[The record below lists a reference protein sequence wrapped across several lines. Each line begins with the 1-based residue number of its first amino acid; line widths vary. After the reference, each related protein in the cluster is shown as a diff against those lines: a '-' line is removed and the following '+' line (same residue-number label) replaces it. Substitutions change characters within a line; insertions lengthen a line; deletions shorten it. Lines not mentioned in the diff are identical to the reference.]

1 MSESFTDA
9 LARRV
14 LLCDGAM
21 GTLARASGGRVEGPG
36 VELCVVAPELV
47 TALHERYLAAGA
59 DVLQTHTFGASRP
72 RLERHGLARRTRE
85 INLSGARLA
94 AAARDGAGRAAWVA
108 GSVSPATPAGQ
119 GSPVDAARAAAAI
132 REQVDALVEGGID
145 VVLLETFSRADE
157 LVAAVRA
164 VREVTDLPVVAQAT
178 FVDEDG
184 TPLTATGESPADV
197 VARLADAGTVAVG
210 SNCTLGPQGL
220 LDVVR
225 RMGPTGGLALTA
237 QPNAGLPHVVADRS
251 VRFAGDAEHFARYVL
266 RYVDAGARL
275 VGGCCGTTPEH
286 TAAAASALTTHD
298 AWSGPTV
305 RAAAPESTP
314 TGSVRVVGPVPD
326 DPPASAEDGAPDG
339 AEPAA
344 AARGAVERWLR
355 GRGSS
360 REFLVAAEIAG
371 AGTPEEHLARAR
383 RAVAGGAGVL
393 WVSRPRTRRGTS
405 TTAGLAVHLH
415 DRVEVD
421 TALTVTSW
429 QTSLLALQADLLGLH
444 ALGLRTL
451 VCETGNPPVHAEQ
464 AVRDGVW
471 EVDGPELLQM
481 AAGLNRGVDAD
492 GVELGETTAFRLG
505 ARFTPGADDL
515 DHETARALAK
525 VEAGA
530 EFLVS
535 RPVFELDRLG
545 AIVRALRAAGRRVP
559 VLASVGALT
568 GYAHAEHLRHEVPD
582 VVVPDEV
589 VETMRRAGDGP
600 GAARTGL
607 ALASELVAGAAG
619 IVDGVVVRSSG
630 PGLPGLDP
638 ATTVAALRA
647 AAGNG
652 AGGPATGTTGLRR

>member
-1 MSESFTDA
+1 MSEAFADA

-72 RLERHGLARRTRE
+72 RLERHGLARRTHE
-85 INLSGARLA
+85 INLAGARLA
-94 AAARDGAGRAAWVA
+94 AAARDGAGRPAWVA
-108 GSVSPATPAGQ
+108 GSVSPATPPGQ
-119 GSPVDAARAAAAI
+119 GTPVDAARAAAAV
-132 REQVDALVEGGID
+132 REQVEALAEGGVD

-164 VREVTDLPVVAQAT
+164 VREVSDLPVVAQAT

-197 VARLADAGTVAVG
+197 VARLADAGVVAVG

-225 RMGPTGGLALTA
+225 RMGPTDGPPLSA

-266 RYVDAGARL
+266 RYVEAGARL
-275 VGGCCGTTPEH
+275 VGGCCGTTPQDI
-286 TAAAASALTTHD
+286 AAAATALTTHD
-298 AWSGPTV
+298 AWSGHRGEPV
-305 RAAAPESTP
+305 ESLP
-314 TGSVRVVGPVPD
+314 TGPVRVVGPV
-326 DPPASAEDGAPDG
+326 
-339 AEPAA
+339 AEPAPHDEDGPGPG
-344 AARGAVERWLR
+344 RGAVDRWLR
-355 GRGSS
+355 R
-360 REFLVAAEIAG
+360 RDFLVAAEVAG
-371 AGTPEEHLARAR
+371 AGTPDEHLARAR

-393 WVSRPRTRRGTS
+393 WVSRPRTRRGT
-405 TTAGLAVHLH
+405 TTPAGLARHLH

-471 EVDGPELLQM
+471 EVDGPELLEL

-492 GVELGETTAFRLG
+492 GVELGEATAFRLG
-505 ARFTPGADDL
+505 ARFTPGSDDL
-515 DHETARALAK
+515 AHEIERALAK
-525 VEAGA
+525 VAAGA

-545 AIVRALRAAGRRVP
+545 AIVDALRAAGHAVP

-568 GYAHAEHLRHEVPD
+568 GYRHAEHLRHEVPD
-582 VVVPDEV
+582 VVVPDAV
-589 VETMRRAGDGP
+589 VDTMRAAGDGP
-600 GAARTGL
+600 EAARTGL
-607 ALASELVAGAAG
+607 ALAADLVAGARDA
-619 IVDGVVVRSSG
+619 VDGVVVRWSG
-630 PGLPGLDP
+630 PALDP
-638 ATTVAALRA
+638 ATAVARLRA
-647 AAGNG
+647 AG
-652 AGGPATGTTGLRR
+652 AGSGRPAGVRR

>member
-1 MSESFTDA
+1 MSESFADA

-59 DVLQTHTFGASRP
+59 DVLQTHTFGASRT

-85 INLSGARLA
+85 INLAGARLA
-94 AAARDGAGRAAWVA
+94 AAARDRAARAAWVA
-108 GSVSPATPAGQ
+108 GSVSPATPPGQ
-119 GSPVDAARAAAAI
+119 GSPVDGARAVAAI
-132 REQVDALVEGGID
+132 REQVDALVEGGVD
-145 VVLLETFSRADE
+145 AVLLETFSRADE
-157 LVAAVRA
+157 LLAAVRA

-197 VARLADAGTVAVG
+197 VARLADAGAVAVG

-225 RMGPTGGLALTA
+225 RMGPTGGLAVTA
-237 QPNAGLPHVVADRS
+237 QPNAGLPHVVADRT

-266 RYVDAGARL
+266 RYVEAGARL

-298 AWSGPTV
+298 AWSGPT
-305 RAAAPESTP
+305 AAPPSAP
-314 TGSVRVVGPVPD
+314 TGPVRVVGPVPD
-326 DPPASAEDGAPDG
+326 EPPPAEEDDGAAPT
-339 AEPAA
+339 
-344 AARGAVERWLR
+344 RGAMERWLD
-355 GRGSS
+355 GRGPS
-360 REFLVAAEIAG
+360 REFLVAAEVAG

-383 RAVAGGAGVL
+383 RAVAGGASVL
-393 WVSRPRTRRGTS
+393 WVSRPRTRRGTT

-429 QTSLLALQADLLGLH
+429 QTSLFGLQADLLGLH

-492 GVELGETTAFRLG
+492 GVEMGETTAFRLG
-505 ARFTPGADDL
+505 ARFTPGTDDL
-515 DHETARALAK
+515 EHETARTLAK

-530 EFLVS
+530 QFLVS

-545 AIVRALRAAGRRVP
+545 AIVGALRSAGHRVP

-568 GYAHAEHLRHEVPD
+568 GYAQAEHLRHEVPD

-589 VETMRRAGDGP
+589 IEAMRRAGEGP
-600 GAARTGL
+600 EAARTGL
-607 ALASELVAGAAG
+607 ALAAELVAGAAG
-619 IVDGVVVRSSG
+619 TVDGVVVRSSG
-630 PGLPGLDP
+630 PSLPGLDP
-638 ATTVAALRA
+638 ATAVARLRA

-652 AGGPATGTTGLRR
+652 SGGRSALRGAGLRR